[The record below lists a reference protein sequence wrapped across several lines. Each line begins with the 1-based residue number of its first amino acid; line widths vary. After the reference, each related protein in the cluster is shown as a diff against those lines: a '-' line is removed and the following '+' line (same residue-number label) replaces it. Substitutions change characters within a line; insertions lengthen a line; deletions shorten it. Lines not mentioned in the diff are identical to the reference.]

1 MHVMKKRL
9 LWICLSCAMLS
20 LATIM
25 CVAMLTALRR
35 NHPPISSERKV
46 TLSMDAQGRAQ
57 IGGVTLGNTNVRD
70 AALGAMKKLD
80 LGVKVEVP
88 KTMTN
93 SQQASN
99 FIKVLESA
107 NRAGLFDR

>member
-1 MHVMKKRL
+1 
-9 LWICLSCAMLS
+9 
-20 LATIM
+20 
-25 CVAMLTALRR
+25 
-35 NHPPISSERKV
+35 
-46 TLSMDAQGRAQ
+46 MDAQGRAQ
-57 IGGVTLGNTNVRD
+57 IGGITLGNTNVRD
-70 AALGAMKKLD
+70 AALDAMKKMD

-107 NRAGLFDR
+107 GRAGLFDQKPNPYE

>member
-1 MHVMKKRL
+1 MFGLVA
-9 LWICLSCAMLS
+9 IVCFAMLARS
-20 LATIM
+20 
-25 CVAMLTALRR
+25 RK
-35 NHPPISSERKV
+35 NHAPISSEHKV

-57 IGGVTLGNTNVRD
+57 LGGITLGNTNVRD

-88 KTMTN
+88 QTMTN
-93 SQQASN
+93 AQQASN

-107 NRAGLFDR
+107 GRAGLFDRKPNPFE